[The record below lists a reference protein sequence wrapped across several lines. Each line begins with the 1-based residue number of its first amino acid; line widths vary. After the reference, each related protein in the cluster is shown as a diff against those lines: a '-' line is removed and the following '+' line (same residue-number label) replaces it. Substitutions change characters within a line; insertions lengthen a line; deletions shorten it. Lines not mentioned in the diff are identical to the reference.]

1 LATIAPAIEKGR
13 QQDRAGRWK
22 AGPRQRAAAADSRRA
37 MKRDSD
43 FL

>member
-22 AGPRQRAAAADSRRA
+22 AEPRQRAAADSRRA